1 MNYGERIKKYCV
13 ENNLSY
19 ENFAEL
25 IGASRRQV
33 YRWVGG
39 TSTPCGDSKAKLN
52 CVLGIK
58 SDEIFYSDNGK
69 DDFILSPQPKNEKR
83 YMSFYLSENT
93 IKLIEEMCETT
104 NQRNSYVLTKA
115 IEFAYAHWNGN

>member
-1 MNYGERIKKYCV
+1 MNYGERIKEYCV
-13 ENNLSY
+13 ENKLSY
-19 ENFAEL
+19 EKFAEL

-39 TSTPCGDSKAKLN
+39 TSKPCGDSKARLN
-52 CVLGIK
+52 CALGIK

-69 DDFILSPQPKNEKR
+69 DDFVISAHPKSEKR
-83 YMSFYLSENT
+83 YISFYLSDET
-93 IKLIEEMCETT
+93 IKLIEEMSETT

-115 IEFAYAHWNGN
+115 IEFAYSHWNGR

>member
-1 MNYGERIKKYCV
+1 MNYGERIKNYCV

-19 ENFAEL
+19 EKFAEL

-58 SDEIFYSDNGK
+58 SDEFFSSNNKK
-69 DDFILSPQPKNEKR
+69 DDFIISSDPKNEKR
-83 YMSFYLSENT
+83 YTAFYLSEET
-93 IKLIEEMCETT
+93 IKLIKETSETT

-115 IEFAYAHWNGN
+115 IEFAYSHWNGR